1 MACLVWCLTIAENAD
16 FPELSAGVHQCFM
29 AIPLHP
35 HCLSCWNASNK
46 QLDTC
51 HTSHYI
57 YNSPNKY
64 RLFPDRLHCIMF
76 FHRGRPIAQNCKPAG
91 HELNLFRLHWFQHD
105 IHRQKPTLF
114 HVSHS
119 LYNDNPSTYHYIQL
133 HSHYIPIIISGEHPI
148 DFYFYTL
155 PILDTQQLI
164 KFLDALRKNSWLA
177 NIPMYCS
184 RFWSVVSTPLKNMNV
199 SWRDSSQYM
208 GKS

>member
-1 MACLVWCLTIAENAD
+1 MQIFQNYQRVSINVSWLYHCIPIVYPVGAPAINNWTHVTHPIITTI
-16 FPELSAGVHQCFM
+16 HQTNIAVF
-29 AIPLHP
+29 
-35 HCLSCWNASNK
+35 
-46 QLDTC
+46 
-51 HTSHYI
+51 
-57 YNSPNKY
+57 
-64 RLFPDRLHCIMF
+64 FDRLHCIMF

-91 HELNLFRLHWFQHD
+91 HELNLFRLHCFQQD

-155 PILDTQQLI
+155 PILDTQQII
-164 KFLDALRKNSWLA
+164 KFLDALQKIAGWQIFPFIATDSGRWFQPL
-177 NIPMYCS
+177 
-184 RFWSVVSTPLKNMNV
+184 LKNMKV
-199 SWRDSSQYM
+199 SWGDSSQYM